1 MNKKYI
7 LALLI
12 CFILLLSACSKKSG
26 TPTGSAPRTPFIGGT
41 SGVTVTFLK
50 DNPPPEV
57 TDEESFAFQS
67 IVRLKNDGEFKV
79 TKNNVKVNL
88 VGFDPSDFGQTFD
101 DLKNV
106 EPTDEL
112 DSKKRDA
119 EGNII
124 DGTESYATFPKSG
137 ADFIPTKFVGNIPF
151 TFRADV
157 CYNYGTQSLAKICV
171 LRDMINVRDD
181 SICKPTGLGT
191 SGRQVYS
198 SSGPVQVTNFK
209 QSVQGKDKISFS
221 FDVVLS
227 SKVDVF
233 WSKDERKPTTF
244 DDGCPRDP
252 KTRRQAENQVG
263 VEVTEI
269 PNDPIFVNVKCGGL
283 DSNTKGVI
291 RLVNSQR
298 TVVCTA
304 DLVQD
309 RLDLEK
315 QVGVKLQY
323 NVLDTKEAQVLVKHL
338 AAETNP

>member
-1 MNKKYI
+1 MNKKCVF
-7 LALLI
+7 ALLI
-12 CFILLLSACSKKSG
+12 CFVLILSACGKRSG
-26 TPTGSAPRTPFIGGT
+26 AATGGAPRTPFIGGT
-41 SGVTVTFLK
+41 SGITITFLK

-57 TDEESFAFQS
+57 TDEESFAFQG

-79 TKNNVKVNL
+79 PKNDIKVNL

-101 DLKNV
+101 DLKDV
-106 EPTDEL
+106 EPTDDL

-124 DGTESYATFPKSG
+124 DGTESYASFPKSG
-137 ADFIPTKFVGNIPF
+137 SDFIPTKFIGNIPF

-157 CYNYGTQSLAKICV
+157 CYNYETQSLSKLCI

-181 SICKPTGLGT
+181 SICRPTGVGT
-191 SGRQVYS
+191 TGRQVYS
-198 SSGPVQVTNFK
+198 SSAPVQITNFR
-209 QSVQGKDKISFS
+209 QSVVGKDKISFS
-221 FDVVLS
+221 FDVILS

-233 WSKDERKPTTF
+233 WSKDERKPVTF

-252 KTRRQAENQVG
+252 RARRQVENQVG

-269 PNDPIFVNVKCGGL
+269 PTDPIFTNVKCGGL
-283 DSNTKGVI
+283 DGRTTGVI
-291 RLVNSQR
+291 RLVNGQR

-315 QVGVKLQY
+315 GVGVKLKY
-323 NVLDTKEAQVLVKHL
+323 NVLDTKETQVLIKHL
-338 AAETNP
+338 AAENP